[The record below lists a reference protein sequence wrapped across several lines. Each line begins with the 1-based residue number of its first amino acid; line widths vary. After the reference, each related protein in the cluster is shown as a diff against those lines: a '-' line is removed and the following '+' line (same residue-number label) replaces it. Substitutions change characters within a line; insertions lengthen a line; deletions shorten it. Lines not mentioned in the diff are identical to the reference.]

1 MNDPLL
7 KDLLNYH
14 QPLNDVDF
22 SRHLL
27 VKIKRAERQRRLIMW
42 AFTLLGLCLSTL
54 YLWSIL
60 PLGTW
65 VYWLTPVNGLLLFGI
80 GIFVIW
86 LWAEEMSST

>member
-22 SRHLL
+22 SRQLL
-27 VKIKRAERQRRLIMW
+27 AKIKRAERQRRLIMW
-42 AFTLLGLCLSTL
+42 VFTLFGLCLSTL

-60 PLGTW
+60 PLDTW
-65 VYWLTPVNGLLLFGI
+65 LHWLTPVNGLLLFGI
-80 GIFVIW
+80 GIFMIW
-86 LWAEEMSST
+86 LWTEERSIA